1 MALTLKILRCICT
14 YTGQQCL
21 QIITTFVNNVKRF
34 MVLALIAWIIQSL
47 QYLSLNKCLKQTQLV
62 TAQAIFYEFFSFH
75 KKKITQ
81 NSSFLYEFV
90 CKHSQLLLLIYLL
103 RN

>member
-1 MALTLKILRCICT
+1 
-14 YTGQQCL
+14 
-21 QIITTFVNNVKRF
+21 

-75 KKKITQ
+75 KKK
-81 NSSFLYEFV
+81 
-90 CKHSQLLLLIYLL
+90 
-103 RN
+103 

>member
-75 KKKITQ
+75 KKK
-81 NSSFLYEFV
+81 
-90 CKHSQLLLLIYLL
+90 
-103 RN
+103 